1 MVLPQRVQQRSHI
14 SAVGR
19 GFTTPSRIPDNQRYD
34 LLLHCSVDWPCC
46 CSGLAQII
54 ELSVDGKSSDRWD
67 FCQVTKKAQQRQI
80 PDGLKIHSRDNF
92 ASHKLRVFYFEVLGL
107 WDPQQKVLVAT
118 RIPDRTGATMIP
130 LIKYWCA
137 PGLEIHTDAW
147 SGYNSL
153 PDEGFRHIVVVHK

>member
-1 MVLPQRVQQRSHI
+1 M
-14 SAVGR
+14 R
-19 GFTTPSRIPDNQRYD
+19 GFKWSTTPSRIPHNQRYD

-80 PDGLKIHSRDNF
+80 PDGPKIHSRDNF

-118 RIPDRTGATMIP
+118 RIPDRSGATMIP

-147 SGYNSL
+147 GGYNSL